1 MTSRPAPSPSS
12 SARPRRRSALLPTII
27 VVAALVIGLV
37 IFAGVYTDFLWFDQ
51 LGYSTVFWRERLA
64 KLIIFLA
71 AFLVMAVAV
80 YFSIRVAYRAR
91 PIYAP
96 DNARDDNLNRY
107 QVQLEP
113 IRRVVMVGV
122 PVVFGLFAGTAAMAQ
137 WEKVLLFLYRVPFG
151 STDPQFQLDIS
162 FYTNTL
168 PFLGLLIGLFISV
181 AVVSFI
187 AGLLTHYLYGAV
199 RLTERGIFTSR
210 QAQIHMAVIA
220 AVFLL
225 LLGINFWLDRYAT
238 LQDNGGYRAG
248 AMFTDVHAVI
258 PTKSILAAAAII
270 VAILFVV
277 AAFMGR
283 WKLPLIGTGMLVV
296 TAIVAGG
303 IYPYAIQQWQVKPS
317 EGDVEATYI
326 GRNIDMT
333 RQAYGLSDMTV
344 TPYNATTTATA
355 GALRKDADTAA
366 NIRLLDPNLISSTF
380 AQLEQY
386 RPYYEF
392 PKTLN
397 VDRYTIDGKVQDAV
411 IAVREL
417 NPAGINPGQ
426 QTWYNQH
433 LVYTHGY
440 GVVAA
445 YGNTVTSDGKPVFMQ
460 SGVPSTGVLGTDT
473 SYQPRTYFGQSM
485 TDYSIVGAPEGATHV
500 ELDRPQGSS
509 TTSTDTTGTAGESM
523 TTFTGNGGPSVGNW
537 FNRLMYAL
545 KFQSSDLLLT
555 NGVNSKSQIL
565 YDRTPEQRVSK
576 VAPYLT
582 IDGNPYPAVVDGRI
596 KWIVDGYTTSSYYPY
611 SQQQQLQDATTDS
624 LTTANGVGALPNT
637 SVNYIRNSVKATV
650 DAYDGSV
657 QLYAWDTEDPILKSW
672 ENIFP
677 TTVKPLTDMSADVMS
692 HVRYPEDLFKVQ
704 RELLGRYH
712 VTDPKTFYN
721 NTYAW
726 SVPDDPTTAAVDK
739 QPPYYLSL
747 KMPGQQ
753 KTAFSLTTDFIP
765 QVVSGTESRNIL
777 YGFMAANGDA
787 GNVKGV
793 KSPDYGKLQLLELPP
808 DTQVP
813 GPGQVQNTF
822 QSDPTVSEQLNLLK
836 LGQSDIKNG
845 NLLTLPMGGGLLYV
859 QPVYVQS
866 TGSTSYPTLQ
876 RVLVAFGNKIGY
888 AATLNQA
895 LDQLFQG
902 DSGAQAGDANV
913 QKDKSAAGSST
924 TGGTGGA
931 TGSNPALTKAL
942 NDASQAMKDSQTAL
956 TKGDFAAYGVA
967 QKALDAALQ
976 AAIAAEGA
984 AAKTGTTPSAS
995 PGATAS
1001 PSAKATPTP

>member
-1 MTSRPAPSPSS
+1 MTSRPAPSPHNTV
-12 SARPRRRSALLPTII
+12 RPRRRSALLPTII
-27 VVAALVIGLV
+27 IVVVLVIALV
-37 IFAGVYTDFLWFDQ
+37 IFAGLYTDMLWFGQ
-51 LGYSTVFWRERLA
+51 LGFSTVFWREKLA
-64 KLIIFLA
+64 KLLIFA
-71 AFLVMAVAV
+71 AGFVIMGAGV
-80 YFSIRVAYRAR
+80 YFSIRAAYRAR
-91 PIYAP
+91 PVYAP
-96 DNARDDNLNRY
+96 DNQRDDNLNRY
-107 QVQLEP
+107 QAQLEP
-113 IRRVVMVGV
+113 VRRVVMVGV

-137 WEKVLLFLYRVPFG
+137 WDKVMLFLYRFPFG
-151 STDPQFQLDIS
+151 EKDPQFGLDIS

-168 PFLGLLIGLFISV
+168 PFLGFVTGLLISV
-181 AVVSFI
+181 TVVAFI

-199 RLTERGIFTSR
+199 RLAEHGVFTSR
-210 QAQIHMAVIA
+210 AAQIHMAVLA
-220 AVFLL
+220 AVFLV
-225 LLGINFWLDRYAT
+225 LLGINFWLDTYGT
-238 LQDNGGYRAG
+238 LQNNGGYRAG
-248 AMFTDVHAVI
+248 AMYTDVNAVI
-258 PTKSILAAAAII
+258 PTKAILAVAAVI
-270 VAILFVV
+270 VAVLFVV
-277 AAFMGR
+277 AAFIGR
-283 WKLPLIGTGMLVV
+283 WKLPLIGTGMLII

-303 IYPYAIQQWQVKPS
+303 IYPWAIQYTQVRPT
-317 EGDVEATYI
+317 EGTVEAPYI
-326 GRNIDMT
+326 TRNIDFT
-333 RQAYGLSDMTV
+333 RQAYGLSGMEV
-344 TPYNATTTATA
+344 TPYNATTTATP
-355 GALRKDADTAA
+355 GALRKDASTVAS
-366 NIRLLDPNLISSTF
+366 IRLLDPNLISSTF

-417 NPAGINPGQ
+417 NPNGINPGQ
-426 QTWYNQH
+426 QSWYNQH

-473 SYQPRTYFGQSM
+473 SYQPRIYFSPSM
-485 TDYSIVGAPEGATHV
+485 TDYSIVGAPKGATPV
-500 ELDRPQGSS
+500 ELDRPQGS
-509 TTSTDTTGTAGESM
+509 TPTSKDAADTSGESM
-523 TTFTGNGGPSVGNW
+523 TTFAGNGGPSLGNW
-537 FNRLMYAL
+537 FNRLMYAM

-555 NGVNSKSQIL
+555 NGVNNQSQIL
-565 YDRTPEQRVSK
+565 YNRDPASRVAQ

-582 IDGNPYPAVVDGRI
+582 IDGNPYPAIIDGRV

-611 SQQQQLQDATTDS
+611 SQQQQLQEATTDS
-624 LTTANGVGALPNT
+624 LTNNGGVAALPNA
-637 SVNYIRNSVKATV
+637 SINYIRNSVKATV

-657 QLYAWDTEDPILKSW
+657 DLYAWDTQDPILKAW
-672 ENIFP
+672 EKVFP
-677 TTVKPLTDMSADVMS
+677 ATVKPYTEMSGALMS

-712 VTDPKTFYN
+712 VTDAGKFYAN
-721 NTYAW
+721 QEAW
-726 SVPDDPTTAAVDK
+726 SVPDDPTTKTVDK

-747 KMPGQQ
+747 QMPGQD

-765 QVVSGTESRNIL
+765 QEIQGTESRNIL

-787 GNVKGV
+787 GDVKGV
-793 KSPDYGKLQLLELPP
+793 KSPDYGKLQLLELPV

-822 QSDPTVSEQLNLLK
+822 QSDPTVSEQLNVLK
-836 LGQSDIKNG
+836 LGQSDVING

-888 AATLNQA
+888 AATLNDA
-895 LDQLFQG
+895 LDQLFG
-902 DSGAQAGDANV
+902 GNSGASAGDANV
-913 QKDKSAAGSST
+913 QKEAGTAGSST
-924 TGGTGGA
+924 EGA
-931 TGSNPALTKAL
+931 VGSTNPALAKAL
-942 NDASQAMKDSQTAL
+942 NDASQAMKDSQAAL

-967 QKALDAALQ
+967 QKALQSALN

-984 AAKTGTTPSAS
+984 APKAGATPSATAKPS
-995 PGATAS
+995 PTAK
-1001 PSAKATPTP
+1001 P

>member
-1 MTSRPAPSPSS
+1 VTSRPAPQPNNPV
-12 SARPRRRSALLPTII
+12 RPRRRGALLPTII
-27 VVAALVIGLV
+27 VVAALVVGLV
-37 IFAGVYTDFLWFDQ
+37 IFAGVYTDMLWFNQ
-51 LGYSTVFWRERLA
+51 LGYSEVFWREKIA
-64 KLIIFLA
+64 KLLIFA
-71 AFLVMAVAV
+71 AGFLVMALGV
-80 YFSIRVAYRAR
+80 YFSIRVAYQAR

-96 DNARDDNLNRY
+96 DNQRDDNLNRY

-113 IRRVVMVGV
+113 VRRVVMIGV
-122 PVVFGLFAGTAAMAQ
+122 PLVFGLFAGTAAMAQ

-151 STDPQFQLDIS
+151 QKDPQFGLDIS

-168 PFLGLLIGLFISV
+168 PFLGFVTGLLISV
-181 AVVSFI
+181 VVISFI

-210 QAQIHMAVIA
+210 SAQIHMAVLA

-225 LLGINFWLDRYAT
+225 LLGLNFWLDRYTT
-238 LQDNGGYRAG
+238 LQNNGGYRAG

-258 PTKSILAAAAII
+258 PTKAILAVAAII

-277 AAFMGR
+277 AAFMGK
-283 WKLPLIGTGMLVV
+283 WKLPLIGTGMLVI

-303 IYPYAIQQWQVKPS
+303 IYPWAIQGLQVKPS
-317 EGDVEATYI
+317 QGSVEAPYI
-326 GRNIDMT
+326 ARNIDMT

-344 TPYNATTTATA
+344 TPYNATITATA
-355 GALRKDADTAA
+355 GALRKDADTTA
-366 NIRLLDPNLISSTF
+366 NIRLLDPNLVSSTF
-380 AQLEQY
+380 AQLQQY

-397 VDRYTIDGKVQDAV
+397 VDRYTIDGKVQDTV

-417 NPAGINPGQ
+417 NPQGINPGQ

-445 YGNTVTSDGKPVFMQ
+445 YGNTVTADGKPVFMQ
-460 SGVPSTGVLGTDT
+460 SGVPSEGVLGTDT
-473 SYQPRTYFGQSM
+473 SYQPRIYFGQSL
-485 TDYSIVGAPEGATHV
+485 TDYSIVGAPAGTAHV
-500 ELDRPQGSS
+500 ELDRPQGNG
-509 TTSTDTTGTAGESM
+509 TSASDTTGTAGESM
-523 TTFTGNGGPSVGNW
+523 TTFTGNGGPSIGSW

-555 NGVNSKSQIL
+555 NGVNDKSQIL
-565 YDRTPEQRVSK
+565 YNRTPEERVSQ

-582 IDGNPYPAVVDGRI
+582 IDGNPYPAVVDGKV

-611 SQQQQLQDATTDS
+611 SQQQQLQEATTDS
-624 LTTANGVGALPNT
+624 LTNADGTGALPNS

-657 QLYAWDTEDPILKSW
+657 QLYAWDTQDPILKSW
-672 ENIFP
+672 EKVFP
-677 TTVKPLTDMSADVMS
+677 TSIKPYSEMSADVMS

-704 RELLGRYH
+704 RELMGQYH
-712 VTDPKTFYN
+712 VTNPSDFYN

-726 SVPDDPTTAAVDK
+726 SVPDDPTTTAKDK

-747 KMPGQQ
+747 KMPGAD

-765 QVVSGTESRNIL
+765 QEVAGTDARNVL

-793 KSPDYGKLQLLELPP
+793 KSPDYGKLQLLQLPA

-822 QSDPTVSEQLNLLK
+822 QSNPAVSEQLNLLK

-876 RVLVAFGNKIGY
+876 RVLVAFGNNIGY
-888 AATLNQA
+888 AATLNAA

-913 QKDKSAAGSST
+913 QKPGGTSGSST
-924 TGGTGGA
+924 ETTPVS
-931 TGSNPALTKAL
+931 SNPELAKAL
-942 NDASQAMKDSQTAL
+942 SDANQALKDGQAAL
-956 TKGDFAAYGVA
+956 AKGDFAAYGVA
-967 QKALDAALQ
+967 QKALQAALT
-976 AAIAAEGA
+976 AATTAEGL
-984 AAKTGTTPSAS
+984 GTPTTAPSATPKPSATPSTK
-995 PGATAS
+995 P
-1001 PSAKATPTP
+1001 

>member
-1 MTSRPAPSPSS
+1 MTSRPAPSPHN

-27 VVAALVIGLV
+27 VVVALVIALV
-37 IFAGVYTDFLWFDQ
+37 IFAGLYTDMLWFNQ
-51 LGYSTVFWRERLA
+51 LGYSTVFWREKLA
-64 KLIIFLA
+64 KLLIFA
-71 AFLVMAVAV
+71 VGFLIMGAGV
-80 YFSIRVAYRAR
+80 YVSIRVAYRSR

-96 DNARDDNLNRY
+96 DNQRDDNLNRY
-107 QVQLEP
+107 QAQLEP
-113 IRRVVMVGV
+113 VRRVVMVGV

-137 WEKVLLFLYRVPFG
+137 WDKVMLFLYQVPFG
-151 STDPQFQLDIS
+151 EKDPQFGLDIS

-168 PFLGLLIGLFISV
+168 PFLGFITGLLISV
-181 AVVSFI
+181 TVISFI

-199 RLTERGIFTSR
+199 RLAEHGIFTSR
-210 QAQIHMAVIA
+210 SAQIHMAVLA
-220 AVFLL
+220 AVFLV
-225 LLGINFWLDRYAT
+225 LLGINFWLDTYGT
-238 LQDNGGYRAG
+238 LQNNGGYRAG
-248 AMFTDVHAVI
+248 AMFTDVNAVI
-258 PTKSILAAAAII
+258 PTKAILAVAAVI
-270 VAILFVV
+270 VAVLFIV
-277 AAFMGR
+277 AAFLGR
-283 WKLPLIGTGMLVV
+283 WKLPLIGTGMLVI

-303 IYPYAIQQWQVKPS
+303 IYPWAIQQLEVKPS
-317 EGDVEATYI
+317 EGTVEAPYI
-326 GRNIDMT
+326 ARNIDFT
-333 RQAYGLSDMTV
+333 RQAYGLSDMAV

-355 GALRKDADTAA
+355 GALRQDASTVAS
-366 NIRLLDPNLISSTF
+366 IRLLDPNLISSTF
-380 AQLEQY
+380 AQLQQY

-417 NPAGINPGQ
+417 NPNGINPGQ
-426 QTWYNQH
+426 QSWYNQH

-473 SYQPRTYFGQSM
+473 SYQPRIYFGQST
-485 TDYSIVGAPEGATHV
+485 TDYSIVGAAKGATPV
-500 ELDRPQGSS
+500 ELDRPQGNTPASKDS
-509 TTSTDTTGTAGESM
+509 ADTSGETM
-523 TTFTGNGGPSVGNW
+523 TTFAGSGGPSLGNW
-537 FNRLMYAL
+537 FNRLMYAM

-555 NGVNSKSQIL
+555 NGVNSQSQIL
-565 YDRTPEQRVSK
+565 YDRTPAERVAK

-582 IDGNPYPAVVDGRI
+582 LDGNPYPAIVDGRV
-596 KWIVDGYTTSSYYPY
+596 KWIVDGYTTSSSYPY
-611 SQQQQLQDATTDS
+611 SQQQQLQEATTDS
-624 LTTANGVGALPNT
+624 LTTTGGVAPLPAA

-657 QLYAWDTEDPILKSW
+657 QLYAWDTQDPILKSW
-672 ENIFP
+672 EKVFP
-677 TTVKPLTDMSADVMS
+677 TTVKPYSDMSGDLMS

-712 VTDPKTFYN
+712 VTDAGKFYAN
-721 NTYAW
+721 QEAW

-747 KMPGQQ
+747 QMPGQT

-765 QVVSGTESRNIL
+765 QQVQGTESRNIL

-793 KSPDYGKLQLLELPP
+793 KSPDYGKLQLLELPV

-822 QSDPTVSEQLNLLK
+822 QSDPTVSEQLNVLK
-836 LGQSDIKNG
+836 LGQSDVING

-859 QPVYVQS
+859 QPVYVKS

-888 AATLNQA
+888 AATLNDA
-895 LDQLFQG
+895 LDQLFG
-902 DSGAQAGDANV
+902 GNSGASAGDANV
-913 QKDKSAAGSST
+913 QKSPGSAGSST
-924 TGGTGGA
+924 GGA
-931 TGSNPALTKAL
+931 VSNNPALAKAL
-942 NDASQAMKDSQTAL
+942 NDASQAMKDSQAAL
-956 TKGDFAAYGVA
+956 TKGDFAAYGTA
-967 QKALDAALQ
+967 QKALQAAIN

-984 AAKTGTTPSAS
+984 GTKAATPAPKATATTP
-995 PGATAS
+995 
-1001 PSAKATPTP
+1001 PSAKP